1 MEDLTIKYP
10 WNRQTGLHNLFGI
23 INKQKKKEHWKR
35 FKCNKFIFI
44 ERFWYK
50 LYNNHVPVTS

>member
-23 INKQKKKEHWKR
+23 TNRKKKKKEKEKSTLEA
-35 FKCNKFIFI
+35 FQM
-44 ERFWYK
+44 
-50 LYNNHVPVTS
+50 

>member
-23 INKQKKKEHWKR
+23 TNRKKKKEKE
-35 FKCNKFIFI
+35 KKYIGSISNVISS
-44 ERFWYK
+44 Y
-50 LYNNHVPVTS
+50 L